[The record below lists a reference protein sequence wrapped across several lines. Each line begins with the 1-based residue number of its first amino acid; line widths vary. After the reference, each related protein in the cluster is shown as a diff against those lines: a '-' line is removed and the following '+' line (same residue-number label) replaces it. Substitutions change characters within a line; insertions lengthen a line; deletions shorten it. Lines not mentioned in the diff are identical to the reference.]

1 MPSHRRT
8 TRRRHTRRHRG
19 GAVKFDVKQLPN
31 GMWAITINGM
41 DMSHKAGPYA
51 TEKEA
56 RDTIIEVQGLQG
68 LIDFKNEMQAVDA
81 LMNLKKGGRRHHRG
95 GAFKIAK
102 KGSKWYIYED
112 EEDEEDEEE
121 KMPFDSFAAA
131 KAYVDGLK
139 NPFKSAAEVKEQ
151 SETKSAASVLTQMKV
166 SDMEKEAEARVK
178 KGGRKTRRRR
188 H

>member
-95 GAFKIAK
+95 GAFKIVK
-102 KGSKWYIYED
+102 QSSKWYIYED
-112 EEDEEDEEE
+112 DI
-121 KMPFDSFAAA
+121 KQPLPFDSFAAA

-151 SETKSAASVLTQMKV
+151 SETKSAASALMQMKV
-166 SDMEKEAEARVK
+166 SDMEKEAEASVK
-178 KGGRKTRRRR
+178 KGGRKTRRHRRR
-188 H
+188 HH